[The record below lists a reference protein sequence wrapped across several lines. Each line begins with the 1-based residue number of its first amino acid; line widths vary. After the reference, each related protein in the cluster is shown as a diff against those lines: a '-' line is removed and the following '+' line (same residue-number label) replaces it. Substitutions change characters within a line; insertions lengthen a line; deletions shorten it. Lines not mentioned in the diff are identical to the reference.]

1 MGVKMSDTLIEVID
15 LKKSYAI
22 TKTNLLRVLKGI
34 NLKIF
39 QSEIVAIVGR
49 SGAGKSTLLHLLGT
63 LDKPDSGSY
72 YFDGIDV
79 FKMSEKKLAEFRTQ
93 QIGFIFQFHHLL
105 PEFTTLENVLIPS
118 MIKGEYNV
126 ERAKTLLDNV
136 GLAERVNHKPSELSG
151 GEAQR
156 AALARALMNSP
167 KVVLADE
174 PTGNLDTQNAEAV
187 IDLIFDLRNKFQQ
200 TFVIVT
206 HNEEF
211 AKRCDRI
218 VKISDGIISESQD

>member
-1 MGVKMSDTLIEVID
+1 MSDILLEVID
-15 LKKSYAI
+15 LRKSYAI
-22 TKTNLLRVLKGI
+22 TKTNLLKVLKGI

-39 QSEIVAIVGR
+39 KSEIVAIVGK

-72 YFDGIDV
+72 YFEGVDI
-79 FKMSEKKLAEFRTQ
+79 FKMPEKKLAEFRTQ

-118 MIKGEYNV
+118 MIKGEYDI
-126 ERAKTLLDNV
+126 ERAKALLNDV
-136 GLAERVNHKPSELSG
+136 GLADRANHKPSELSG

-156 AALARALMNSP
+156 AALARALVNSP
-167 KVVLADE
+167 KLILADE
-174 PTGNLDTQNAEAV
+174 PTGNLDTKNAEVV
-187 IDLIFDLRNKFQQ
+187 IDLIFNLRKKFKQ
-200 TFVIVT
+200 TFIIVT

-211 AKRCDRI
+211 ASRCDRI
-218 VKISDGIISESQD
+218 VKISDGIISDAQS

>member
-1 MGVKMSDTLIEVID
+1 MSDTLIEVID